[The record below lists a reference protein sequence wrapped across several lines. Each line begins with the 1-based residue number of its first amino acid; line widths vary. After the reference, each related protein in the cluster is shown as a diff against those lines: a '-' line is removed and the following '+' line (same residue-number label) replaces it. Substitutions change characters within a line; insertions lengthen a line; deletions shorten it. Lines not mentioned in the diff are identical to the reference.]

1 MPASI
6 IPALRTPRGV
16 DVFDY
21 DIPDGMTVRAGD
33 LVWIPFRTRRIVGL
47 VRAVNS
53 TAATEKPRRPI
64 EASYAGLRLSDRTLG
79 LLDALA
85 IRSFTSKPSIL
96 HAWLGSLPKK
106 SKDAPSR
113 PAQPSLMATGEER
126 CLPNHWVGP
135 NGVAATAKAAAKD
148 KKRVLVLTPWAARAA
163 WLAER
168 CGATL
173 LTSELAAGAR
183 FRAWSGFI
191 RGDVRVLVAT
201 RAGAW
206 LATESDLVILDEPE
220 NDDHKQDELAPRFDA
235 RWIAEQA
242 RHRGVSSV
250 LIGLTP
256 RLTADMRASTVP
268 TLMPRLTA
276 IDTHRS
282 DWSPISGLQR
292 RTVNIL
298 EEALKTGSKI
308 FIIHPI
314 HGDRARVRC
323 ADCGWTAICAR
334 CGAALTIQGSRMTC
348 LRCHSKTEI
357 ALVCPSCGGHDLSR
371 SRPGRE
377 RL

>member
-1 MPASI
+1 MGLA
-6 IPALRTPRGV
+6 RRRGS
-16 DVFDY
+16 
-21 DIPDGMTVRAGD
+21 P
-33 LVWIPFRTRRIVGL
+33 
-47 VRAVNS
+47 
-53 TAATEKPRRPI
+53 
-64 EASYAGLRLSDRTLG
+64 
-79 LLDALA
+79 
-85 IRSFTSKPSIL
+85 
-96 HAWLGSLPKK
+96 
-106 SKDAPSR
+106 
-113 PAQPSLMATGEER
+113 
-126 CLPNHWVGP
+126 
-135 NGVAATAKAAAKD
+135 
-148 KKRVLVLTPWAARAA
+148 
-163 WLAER
+163 ER

-334 CGAALTIQGSRMTC
+334 CGAALTIQGSRRTC
-348 LRCHSKTEI
+348 LRCHSKTES

-377 RL
+377 RLSKDLLAHGFNSQVRVLSIGEWNDRPDLPPNALVILTDLSLLSGGVEDVRRKERLIVCFRRLADVCESASATLVVQSDPILLADAKSWLTGSGCLEALRHEAAERAQFHLPPAARLVKIIIRDSEQASAVLPGL